1 MAQMEKI
8 TGGRT
13 TGEKVKTGI
22 LGFFLNFL
30 MLLFSEA
37 VKNLVSMNF
46 RLS

>member
-30 MLLFSEA
+30 RGCKKSCVYEL
-37 VKNLVSMNF
+37 
-46 RLS
+46 

>member
-22 LGFFLNFL
+22 LGFFLK
-30 MLLFSEA
+30 
-37 VKNLVSMNF
+37 VV
-46 RLS
+46 

>member
-22 LGFFLNFL
+22 LGFFLNF
-30 MLLFSEA
+30 FPFP
-37 VKNLVSMNF
+37 VSF
-46 RLS
+46 LWYGCSTHP

>member
-22 LGFFLNFL
+22 LGFFHF
-30 MLLFSEA
+30 E
-37 VKNLVSMNF
+37 SMKKI
-46 RLS
+46 L

>member
-22 LGFFLNFL
+22 LGFFHFL
-30 MLLFSEA
+30 YLSSGMDVLLILKDKA
-37 VKNLVSMNF
+37 GI
-46 RLS
+46 